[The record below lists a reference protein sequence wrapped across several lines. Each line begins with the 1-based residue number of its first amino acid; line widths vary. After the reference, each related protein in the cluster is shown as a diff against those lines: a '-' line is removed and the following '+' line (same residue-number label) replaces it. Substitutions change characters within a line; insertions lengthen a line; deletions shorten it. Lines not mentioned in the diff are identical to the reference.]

1 MAFDGRVLH
10 GVIPG
15 AGASAQPAR
24 RRVTFM
30 VAFWA
35 SCQTRGAAEDGP
47 GAARAFPAAVTHA
60 APMPPRRL
68 SHGRSRAAAADAP
81 RSGPPHGARAAV
93 TRRGVG
99 QGKTSYTWHLP
110 MEPLVPAWDSL
121 PPKEAAAGPS
131 CVPVSRIW
139 DKVGEEG
146 GPGAAAGGSAA
157 RAAARGGA
165 RLPGY
170 EDCFQGF

>member
-47 GAARAFPAAVTHA
+47 GAARAKPLEPST
-60 APMPPRRL
+60 L
-68 SHGRSRAAAADAP
+68 NRAA
-81 RSGPPHGARAAV
+81 RV
-93 TRRGVG
+93 LELYVV
-99 QGKTSYTWHLP
+99 L
-110 MEPLVPAWDSL
+110 
-121 PPKEAAAGPS
+121 
-131 CVPVSRIW
+131 
-139 DKVGEEG
+139 
-146 GPGAAAGGSAA
+146 
-157 RAAARGGA
+157 
-165 RLPGY
+165 
-170 EDCFQGF
+170 